1 MKMRKSDF
9 MVYLFD
15 GSFEGLLTCVFEA
28 YASKELD
35 VSIRD
40 KKTYVPSFLDEV
52 KEIETDMSKFERVYS
67 SIPGKISLQAREII
81 YRAWLSEDENA
92 PDLIFYFLKT
102 GYKIGCRVTDYLQD
116 QKISRIID
124 LDRKVGREAHRFLG
138 LLRFREVSEGVFY
151 ADYEPDYNI
160 TVLIAPH
167 FTRRLSMQPFIIHD
181 KKRNISAVFDG
192 NELVLTDKVPLIGDE
207 KTISEDE
214 YAALWKAFFKSIAI
228 EERRNPRAQMQ
239 FMPKKYWK
247 NLTEMQD

>member
-1 MKMRKSDF
+1 

-35 VSIRD
+35 VSIQSRD
-40 KKTYVPSFLDEV
+40 VYTPSFLDTV
-52 KEIETDMSKFERVYS
+52 REIKTDMGKFERVYS
-67 SIPGKISLQAREII
+67 SIPKKISARAQEIV
-81 YRAWLSEDENA
+81 YRAWLSEDKDA
-92 PDLIFYFLKT
+92 PDLIFHFLKT
-102 GYKIGCRVTDYLQD
+102 GYKIGGRVTDYLQD
-116 QKISRIID
+116 PKISRIID

-138 LLRFREVSEGVFY
+138 LLRFKEVSEGIFY
-151 ADYEPDYNI
+151 AGYEPDHNI

-167 FTRRLSMQPFIIHD
+167 FTMRLSMQPFIIHD

-192 NELVLTDKVPLIGDE
+192 KELVFTDRVPRIGDE
-207 KTISEDE
+207 KTVSEDE

-228 EERRNPRAQMQ
+228 KERRNSRAQMQ